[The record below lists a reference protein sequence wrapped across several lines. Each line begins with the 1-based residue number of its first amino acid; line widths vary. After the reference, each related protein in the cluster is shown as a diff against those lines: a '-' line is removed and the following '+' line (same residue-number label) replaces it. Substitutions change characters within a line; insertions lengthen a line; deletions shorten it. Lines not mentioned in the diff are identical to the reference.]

1 MTPATSFAGRQV
13 ALFGLGG
20 SGLVTAHALRS
31 GGARVA
37 AWDDAESARAKAA
50 TETIDLVD
58 LRQADWTQF
67 AALILAPGVPLTHPE
82 PHWTVG
88 RATAHGI
95 EIIGDIEL
103 FCRERQSRVRT
114 APLIAITG
122 TNGKSTT
129 TALIGHLLKGWGK
142 DVAIGGNLGTAI
154 LALPPPAIERYHVI
168 ECSSFQIDLAPSL
181 HPSIGLMLNVTPDHL
196 DRHGS
201 LSQYSAVKERLVQGS
216 DVALIG
222 VDDAFGQAMG
232 DRTGWRSTRVPQQH
246 HLPISIERVLT
257 RGIYVRDQVIFA
269 GDGTERPRALANL
282 ANLAAL
288 RGRHNAQNAAFAVAT
303 VDRLGLKQPLLQTL
317 LEGFPGL
324 AHRMETVARLGKVLF
339 VNDSKATNADAAE
352 KALRSFDDIFWIVG
366 GKPKEG
372 GIEPLRPLFTRI
384 AKAYLIGVAAD
395 AFAATLTGAVRFEC
409 CGTLDRA
416 VAQAGAD
423 ALGCGAL
430 EPVVLLSPACA
441 SYDQFANFEERGDH
455 FRKLVQAFVA
465 RQSGEAHDLAR

>member
-20 SGLVTAHALRS
+20 SGLATAYALRA

-37 AWDDAESARAKAA
+37 AWDDAESARAAA
-50 TETIDLVD
+50 AAAAIELIDLGT
-58 LRQADWTQF
+58 ADWTQF
-67 AALILAPGVPLTHPE
+67 AALILAPGVPLTHPQ

-88 RATAHGI
+88 LATAQGI

-103 FCRERQSRVRT
+103 FCRERQLKVPT
-114 APLIAITG
+114 APLIAVTG

-129 TALIGHLLKGWGK
+129 TALIGHLLRGWGK
-142 DVAIGGNLGTAI
+142 DVATGGNLGTAV
-154 LALPPPAIERYHVI
+154 LALPPPAAKRYHVI

-181 HPSIGLMLNVTPDHL
+181 NPSIGLMLNVTPDHL

-201 LSQYSAVKERLVQGS
+201 MAHYAAVKERLVNGA
-216 DVALIG
+216 DLALIG
-222 VDDAFGQAMG
+222 VDDGFGQAMG
-232 DRTGWRSTRVPQQH
+232 DRAGWRSARMPKQDHWPV
-246 HLPISIERVLT
+246 SIERVLP
-257 RGIYVRDQVIFA
+257 RGIYVSDQVIFA
-269 GDGTERPRALANL
+269 ASGVEPPHALANL
-282 ANLAAL
+282 RDVAGL

-303 VDRLGLKQPLLQTL
+303 VDRLGLRGPLLQCL
-317 LEGFPGL
+317 LEAFPGL
-324 AHRMETVARLGKVLF
+324 AHRMETVAHLGQVLF

-352 KALRSFDDIFWIVG
+352 KALRSFDDVFWIVG

-372 GIEPLRPLFTRI
+372 GIEPLRPLFAKI
-384 AKAYLIGVAAD
+384 AKAYLIGAA
-395 AFAATLTGAVRFEC
+395 AENFAATLAGAVSYEL
-409 CGTLDRA
+409 CGTLARA

-423 ALGCGAL
+423 ALRCRAP

-455 FRKLVQAFVA
+455 FRQLVQTFVA
-465 RQSGEAHDLAR
+465 RQSGEADDLAR